1 MTAHSPSAAC
11 LLYSTIALI
20 SSLGVASFQPPLATS
35 NAHLVQRIQ
44 PHPVLSRTKLPSL
57 NLSNDDNDDA
67 DLAREIEKAL
77 NLAKEAVTLSY
88 EDEEA
93 ELEAEI
99 DEIASALL
107 SGPPRVRP
115 PTPPKEEPPVSVWDI
130 SLDVGEGGAIVG
142 DVGIDGSS
150 ISQVPLPPES
160 PPSPNAVSF
169 GETLQKAVTEEMD
182 KLKDMIFG
190 IKKDLEKT
198 QSSLLAAEWTAGTLK
213 QEIEESKLERETMI
227 KDIESQF
234 AIEKDNLM
242 AQLGTASDE
251 LQQIIDQSAQNIT
264 RAKTKASQAEKE
276 LLSRMDQ
283 FTVSIKEVTQE
294 GMTANLEKEQ
304 LMNTKQQK
312 IDKAKKEGET
322 ELQQYKATVNTEGE
336 SVKLFNAKLQRKAD
350 EAEKRVRD
358 MYEKAKQIRAHRI
371 SLQQQ
376 IAEVETESL
385 EQITTLERQL
395 KEDDVAHTAH
405 MKEERARIDKLI
417 SDAKEKYQRILDKEK
432 AKRESVESEFIAELS
447 QKDKE
452 GRAAISVI
460 ESKAKAKL
468 DELEKKLSKERVA
481 IYQEK
486 VEAVGAIRK
495 EMLAELEIENA
506 KLETKDNAGEKD
518 AYLEEQNDIIAE
530 SEEECRRAWIDL
542 ASLKKRLNDAGEEK
556 KDLAGTVAEKSAII
570 EIYEKDRSSFRK
582 SLRLSFKVARE
593 KIGSGTR
600 RVLRRDPE
608 KTP

>member
-77 NLAKEAVTLSY
+77 NLAKEAVTFSY

-115 PTPPKEEPPVSVWDI
+115 PTPPKEEPPVSVLDI

-142 DVGIDGSS
+142 DVGINGSS

-182 KLKDMIFG
+182 KLKEMIFG

-234 AIEKDNLM
+234 A
-242 AQLGTASDE
+242 
-251 LQQIIDQSAQNIT
+251 
-264 RAKTKASQAEKE
+264 
-276 LLSRMDQ
+276 
-283 FTVSIKEVTQE
+283 
-294 GMTANLEKEQ
+294 
-304 LMNTKQQK
+304 
-312 IDKAKKEGET
+312 
-322 ELQQYKATVNTEGE
+322 
-336 SVKLFNAKLQRKAD
+336 
-350 EAEKRVRD
+350 
-358 MYEKAKQIRAHRI
+358 
-371 SLQQQ
+371 
-376 IAEVETESL
+376 
-385 EQITTLERQL
+385 
-395 KEDDVAHTAH
+395 
-405 MKEERARIDKLI
+405 
-417 SDAKEKYQRILDKEK
+417 
-432 AKRESVESEFIAELS
+432 
-447 QKDKE
+447 
-452 GRAAISVI
+452 
-460 ESKAKAKL
+460 
-468 DELEKKLSKERVA
+468 
-481 IYQEK
+481 
-486 VEAVGAIRK
+486 
-495 EMLAELEIENA
+495 
-506 KLETKDNAGEKD
+506 
-518 AYLEEQNDIIAE
+518 
-530 SEEECRRAWIDL
+530 
-542 ASLKKRLNDAGEEK
+542 
-556 KDLAGTVAEKSAII
+556 
-570 EIYEKDRSSFRK
+570 
-582 SLRLSFKVARE
+582 
-593 KIGSGTR
+593 
-600 RVLRRDPE
+600 
-608 KTP
+608 

>member
-150 ISQVPLPPES
+150 IS
-160 PPSPNAVSF
+160 
-169 GETLQKAVTEEMD
+169 
-182 KLKDMIFG
+182 
-190 IKKDLEKT
+190 
-198 QSSLLAAEWTAGTLK
+198 

-358 MYEKAKQIRAHRI
+358 MYEKAKQIRADRI

-506 KLETKDNAGEKD
+506 KLESIHKENQVKLAAIREEIAQVKAMFEQELAERQQAAEEERQDLLRRLEDVRADMIDKINTQQKIMQGEKD